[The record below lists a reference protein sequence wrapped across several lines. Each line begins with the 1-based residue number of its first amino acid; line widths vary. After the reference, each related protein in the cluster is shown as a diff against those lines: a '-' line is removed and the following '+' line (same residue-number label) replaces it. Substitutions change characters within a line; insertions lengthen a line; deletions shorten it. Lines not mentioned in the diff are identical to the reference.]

1 MQSIGAKS
9 KNTSAS
15 SVTDMKKQRIHA
27 VLYNAT
33 DIKTRGVITVPQIRQ
48 FRPVL
53 NNYSL
58 ETGSPL
64 GS

>member
-1 MQSIGAKS
+1 MQSIGSKS

-27 VLYNAT
+27 VLYDAT
-33 DIKTRGVITVPQIRQ
+33 RIKTRGVISVPQIRQ
-48 FRPVL
+48 FRPNL
-53 NNYSL
+53 NNYSA
-58 ETGSPL
+58 ETGSRL